1 MVSKVVSFTVFT
13 LLVYAGIA
21 QEIEPKSPLEVVQ
34 EQLDTYNAQDI
45 DGFANVFAED
55 AEVFINLGDSS
66 ATFVGREEIRKRY
79 GEMFRE
85 NPTNKST
92 LMGRM
97 VHGNFVIDHEYITG
111 RSNPFKLMAIYEVRN
126 GFIQR
131 CWFARKFTA

>member
-1 MVSKVVSFTVFT
+1 MVSKVITLGVLVLTCLVSK
-13 LLVYAGIA
+13 A
-21 QEIEPKSPLEVVQ
+21 QNEKTPLEVVQ
-34 EQLDTYNAQDI
+34 MQLDTYNAQDI
-45 DGFANVFAED
+45 DGFASVFAED

-66 ATFVGREEIRKRY
+66 ATFVGREEIKERY

-97 VHGNFVIDHEYITG
+97 VQGNFVIDHEYITG
-111 RSNPFKLMAIYEVRN
+111 RSNPFKLIAIYEVRN

-131 CWFARKFTA
+131 CWFAR